1 MKRPL
6 MRLAMTVPLSL
17 LLALLLTVSFYSCS
31 KPDLADIIR
40 EHIEAVNN
48 DDVEKN
54 LTFFTDDIVFVTEQ
68 DRKLT
73 GKDQLRN
80 LMEWD
85 VEKKAR
91 LTIKDIKVEG
101 NSVTAMLT
109 EKNEADRLVG
119 IEEYPFKAIYNF
131 RGRLIEKVELESS
144 PEAKVLD
151 QKYKPFEE
159 WVSQEHPQEFSK
171 LWSGLTAEQARLL
184 LSLLKEWRDKT
195 QMPSQTETESVEQE
209 LIKLE
214 NESNDAW
221 LRRDVEAYAR
231 LLADDYLETGPD
243 GDMATKAEELALVRS
258 TETTITAVITDDFKV
273 RVYGD
278 AAVVTFRLTFK
289 KPVDGKEITGQERF
303 TDTWIR
309 RDGRWQCV
317 AVHYSRIAQK

>member
-1 MKRPL
+1 
-6 MRLAMTVPLSL
+6 MTAPLSL

-31 KPDLADIIR
+31 KPDLADIVR
-40 EHIEAVNN
+40 EHIRAVNS
-48 DDVEKN
+48 DDIEKN
-54 LTFFTDDIVFVTEQ
+54 QTFFADDIVFEPDANT
-68 DRKLT
+68 KLS

-85 VEKKAR
+85 VVNNAR
-91 LTIKDIKVEG
+91 LSVKDLKVQG
-101 NSVTAMLT
+101 NTVVAELT
-109 EKNEADRLVG
+109 EKNEGWRLLG
-119 IEEYPFKAIYNF
+119 IDIPFTATYEFEGRQIRTVKLEFSPDSWKIFEDKFEPFAEWAKQGHPEEY
-131 RGRLIEKVELESS
+131 RRMS
-144 PEAKVLD
+144 EAG
-151 QKYKPFEE
+151 Y
-159 WVSQEHPQEFSK
+159 S
-171 LWSGLTAEQARLL
+171 AEGARLF
-184 LSLLKEWRDKT
+184 LSLAKEWRDKI
-195 QMPSQTETESVEQE
+195 QTESVEQE